1 MRSLRVWVPL
11 LLATAAAAEY
21 LDRGQDRLYR
31 DWRGLQYGCRCDPV
45 GSVHSRCDIRTGQC
59 VCQPHVTGLACDR
72 CKAGYYGMRPGAGC
86 RRCDCASPGSAPEV
100 CDPESGRCLCRRG
113 VGGARCTACLP
124 GYFLL
129 SSSGCRE
136 CGPCDLPG
144 HLCDPDTGHCTCPP
158 HTVGAACQLCE
169 PGYWGHHPTAGC
181 RKCACNQT
189 GSVSVHCDSWTGRCG
204 CAGGFGGPRCER
216 CSLGFYSFPRCRRCQ
231 CDPAGT
237 AGCDDQANCP
247 CDQQGRCYCKTN
259 VRGAR
264 CDQCAPNTFG
274 LSADNPD
281 GCTACFCFTRSGQCS
296 QAEFT
301 WVPLTLPDKRS
312 LTLGPGQTRLDII
325 NTLRVIPERSG
336 DVQLG
341 LGQPLDTPVYWE
353 LPPQFLGD
361 KVRSYNGELRFRLRT
376 EGGVRPFPAAVLASY
391 PLVQLQGHSRLVL
404 EYFPED
410 DRPGPDGLHTVRFY
424 ESLFHESLW
433 RRKGDGSAPVSRET
447 LMVALQN
454 TTLVLVRATDAIDT
468 RKAEIWDISW
478 DMAEPTYGRP
488 GDTALGIERCACPAQ
503 YSGSSCQDPSI
514 GFYRTFT
521 SEERSSQ
528 IIIDL
533 IGDVAE
539 CQCNGRATT
548 CHPDTGVCQNCTSNT
563 AGRNCELC
571 AVGYYGNPADRG
583 GCRRCLCPTETV
595 SHAVGCTGDYRV
607 AFRCQCL
614 PGYYGQRCDRCDY
627 GYYGD
632 ARDPSVGCVP
642 CGCDRAGSVADHCD
656 PTTGQCPCRAGR
668 TGRDCTACPPRHVQT
683 ARGCQA
689 CEDGCVGLL
698 LVDLDALY
706 ELAAAVDVP
715 SSAGAPWDTLYTIS
729 NETERL
735 DEELT
740 DYIGVRVSLQ
750 ALNDSFDLDTMAEN
764 LLVQVTEQRTMTD
777 LERYMG
783 GGSPSTSVDQALR
796 EASAIL
802 EELRRQNFTGAQ
814 RRADDEL
821 AEVGRLLDR
830 VRALEPNGTALS
842 EPRTRLER
850 LQEKLQ
856 DMGRLIEGA
865 RQTVTET
872 EALLDDLRARLL
884 RLDQRKQLLSN
895 ETEAVEGLLANSSDA
910 LLPLRRLYDQA
921 QGQTIDLTDLRDQL
935 QRVSAN
941 DSELQRRMAELSQ
954 LSPDFVQEYLL
965 PAEAHAAQ
973 LNQQA
978 EELASLFQ
986 GTRQGA
992 NASLAAARAY
1002 QEIVDILE
1010 AANETARA
1018 ANQQVGLVDTASLT
1032 SQGEQAKDKSE
1043 ELLKAAE
1050 QLGRQVNALS
1060 ADLAGNKTSLQRVSD
1075 AVRDVRSQNDVI
1087 QRELKQLNS
1096 TELARSVAAAAE
1108 RARAALAKAAAVDAR
1123 TGEVESGL
1131 QSELRPGLDKL
1142 QRQSEAGVNDGL
1154 QMVDEAAEII
1164 SEAAKLAIQVE
1175 ERADSATQS
1184 TKDAKLQLEQ
1194 LKNKILKTRQAAS
1207 KIRVSLTS
1215 NGTSCSRR
1223 YRVSELQPGATSALR
1238 LRYAVSEPA
1247 ITDALLLFIGAT
1259 GKSDFLAVEMVD
1271 RRVRFLW
1278 NNGGSTQSVIHPLK
1292 LETNNEQ
1299 LLWDDRWYSIEATR
1313 IGSLGRL
1320 LVRPMEPGGGG
1331 ADPSPVSAAATDGL
1345 TVLELTGEDPV
1356 FIGAP
1361 RDRPLPAPVTA
1372 DRFAGCLD
1380 DVSING
1386 QTLGLWNFQETR
1398 DCGACRT
1405 GPRADELAAAPE
1417 SAFDGEGYVELSP
1430 LASSGQRRIYLP
1442 ASLWMRTFDPDALLL
1457 LVANEK
1463 KGQLFSLEL
1472 RDGFVVFRVAFSKN
1486 AELVVK
1492 SKQRHNTGNWT
1503 QIEAT
1508 YYEKEVLLKV
1518 NGDGPKGTFNPV
1530 GGDSPPELALY
1541 LDTSKLYVGGVSPD
1555 FDRRPWS
1562 QLTFVPLLGC
1572 VRDVQID
1579 TAQNLRSGNSTGV
1592 TNGCT
1597 GQELRT
1603 VSFQGD
1609 GYLETDSYRLKRN
1622 ASFGLSFK
1630 ADAPDGLL
1638 VISTF
1643 AGQSAAGS
1651 ADLSEVYS
1659 LRLVGGRLELTV
1671 DGGTGLLNITSE
1683 GTYNGGGRFHTVS
1696 VLKTSR
1702 RIELL
1707 VGDQSV
1713 GSGQLVPG
1721 SSGVRVPARGGL
1733 FLGGVPADLG
1743 PQLGGPPAFRGCLT
1757 DVILGDR
1764 LLVFDSPLRYERA
1777 KIGRCS
1783 DGRRRSTPTDQMA
1796 TEPAP
1801 DRCHQPRQVTL
1812 ADRALKFGDGPH
1824 SHVFQQVSKK
1834 ELQRKNFNVSLSFRT
1849 FYPNG
1854 LLLYNERR
1862 KRQAHFVLMLRN
1874 GAVIFNATR
1883 RAKTMELTAGGH
1895 LNDGTWKR
1903 VTLTKRGRRYSLAV
1917 DGGPETS
1924 ARGLGRLP
1932 AGNGLYV
1939 GGLPQSSYGDQQSL
1953 GNERLTTLRTESFK
1967 GCIRQLAVRQRV
1979 YNLTLRQN
1987 TSLKVAQCNAHVEQ
2001 GTFFG
2006 GDSFATYD
2014 DSFQLGDEVS
2024 LALHFRT
2031 TALDGVLISVSGP
2044 DARPALALELH
2055 DGEVVFSVQNGSKEP
2070 IRARMKFAT
2079 RFAMC
2084 DNRWHT
2090 VKAYYVQNQ
2099 ARLRVD
2105 KYPETYGV
2113 KKDSGRILT
2122 GRFPLYIGGL
2132 PYSSGPVKSI
2142 LLQQD
2147 NFRGCIRNIEIN
2159 KRRRDW
2165 TDMTQLTNVLLNSC
2179 PVEAR

>member
-1 MRSLRVWVPL
+1 MISTHRTGYSRTV
-11 LLATAAAAEY
+11 TAA
-21 LDRGQDRLYR
+21 R
-31 DWRGLQYGCRCDPV
+31 
-45 GSVHSRCDIRTGQC
+45 C
-59 VCQPHVTGLACDR
+59 VC
-72 CKAGYYGMRPGAGC
+72 Y
-86 RRCDCASPGSAPEV
+86 
-100 CDPESGRCLCRRG
+100 
-113 VGGARCTACLP
+113 
-124 GYFLL
+124 
-129 SSSGCRE
+129 
-136 CGPCDLPG
+136 
-144 HLCDPDTGHCTCPP
+144 
-158 HTVGAACQLCE
+158 
-169 PGYWGHHPTAGC
+169 
-181 RKCACNQT
+181 
-189 GSVSVHCDSWTGRCG
+189 
-204 CAGGFGGPRCER
+204 RCER

-237 AGCDDQANCP
+237 AGCDNEGNCP

-301 WVPLTLPDKRS
+301 WVPLFVVRTNRSVIIEYDETYETVETYPFVLWRTEEICYIHLTLPDKRS

-341 LGQPLDTPVYWE
+341 LGQPLDTP
-353 LPPQFLGD
+353 
-361 KVRSYNGELRFRLRT
+361 VRSYNGELRFRLRT

-410 DRPGPDGLHTVRFY
+410 DRPGPDGLHTVRFH
-424 ESLFHESLW
+424 ESLWRRKGDGSVPLYPRYPTDPYSVVRFHESLW

-563 AGRNCELC
+563 AGRQCELC

-614 PGYYGQRCDRCDY
+614 PGYYGQRCDRWVQSEQKYRSREIKRCDY

-698 LVDLDALY
+698 LADLDALS

-740 DYIGVRVSLQ
+740 EYIGVRVGLQ

-764 LLVQVTEQRTMTD
+764 LLVQALWRTWSGTWAAARRPPAWTRRCARPP
-777 LERYMG
+777 LSWRSCG
-783 GGSPSTSVDQALR
+783 GR
-796 EASAIL
+796 
-802 EELRRQNFTGAQ
+802 NFTDAQ

-884 RLDQRKQLLSN
+884 RLDQRKQLLGN
-895 ETEAVEGLLANSSDA
+895 ETEAVEVLLANTSDA

-954 LSPDFVQEYLL
+954 LSPDFVQKYVV

-973 LNQQA
+973 LSQQA

-1018 ANQQVGLVDTASLT
+1018 ANQQVGLVDIASLT
-1032 SQGEQAKDKSE
+1032 SQGQQAKDKSE

-1050 QLGRQVNALS
+1050 QLRRQVTALS

-1108 RARAALAKAAAVDAR
+1108 LARSALAKAAAVDAR
-1123 TGEVESGL
+1123 TGEVEGGL
-1131 QSELRPGLDKL
+1131 QSELRPGLARL
-1142 QRQSEAGVNDGL
+1142 QRQSEAGVSDGL
-1154 QMVDEAAEII
+1154 QKVDEAIENI

-1175 ERADSATQS
+1175 EKADSATQS

-1223 YRVSELQPGATSALR
+1223 YRMLELQPGATSALR

-1345 TVLELTGEDPV
+1345 SVLELTGEDPV

-1372 DRFAGCLD
+1372 NRFAGCLD

-1430 LASSGQRRIYLP
+1430 LASSGQRRVYLP

-1555 FDRRPWS
+1555 FDRRPWP

-1638 VISTF
+1638 LISTF

-1671 DGGTGLLNITSE
+1671 DGGTGLLN
-1683 GTYNGGGRFHTVS
+1683 H
-1696 VLKTSR
+1696 
-1702 RIELL
+1702 
-1707 VGDQSV
+1707 
-1713 GSGQLVPG
+1713 
-1721 SSGVRVPARGGL
+1721 
-1733 FLGGVPADLG
+1733 
-1743 PQLGGPPAFRGCLT
+1743 
-1757 DVILGDR
+1757 
-1764 LLVFDSPLRYERA
+1764 
-1777 KIGRCS
+1777 
-1783 DGRRRSTPTDQMA
+1783 
-1796 TEPAP
+1796 
-1801 DRCHQPRQVTL
+1801 
-1812 ADRALKFGDGPH
+1812 
-1824 SHVFQQVSKK
+1824 
-1834 ELQRKNFNVSLSFRT
+1834 
-1849 FYPNG
+1849 
-1854 LLLYNERR
+1854 
-1862 KRQAHFVLMLRN
+1862 
-1874 GAVIFNATR
+1874 
-1883 RAKTMELTAGGH
+1883 H
-1895 LNDGTWKR
+1895 L
-1903 VTLTKRGRRYSLAV
+1903 
-1917 DGGPETS
+1917 
-1924 ARGLGRLP
+1924 
-1932 AGNGLYV
+1932 
-1939 GGLPQSSYGDQQSL
+1939 
-1953 GNERLTTLRTESFK
+1953 
-1967 GCIRQLAVRQRV
+1967 
-1979 YNLTLRQN
+1979 
-1987 TSLKVAQCNAHVEQ
+1987 
-2001 GTFFG
+2001 
-2006 GDSFATYD
+2006 
-2014 DSFQLGDEVS
+2014 
-2024 LALHFRT
+2024 
-2031 TALDGVLISVSGP
+2031 
-2044 DARPALALELH
+2044 
-2055 DGEVVFSVQNGSKEP
+2055 
-2070 IRARMKFAT
+2070 
-2079 RFAMC
+2079 
-2084 DNRWHT
+2084 
-2090 VKAYYVQNQ
+2090 
-2099 ARLRVD
+2099 
-2105 KYPETYGV
+2105 
-2113 KKDSGRILT
+2113 
-2122 GRFPLYIGGL
+2122 
-2132 PYSSGPVKSI
+2132 
-2142 LLQQD
+2142 
-2147 NFRGCIRNIEIN
+2147 
-2159 KRRRDW
+2159 
-2165 TDMTQLTNVLLNSC
+2165 
-2179 PVEAR
+2179 